1 MAPRNRPKRTVRSA
15 PDDSAL
21 QRIAARRVPA
31 GGDTRSLAEV
41 ACDEIR
47 KAIREGRVATGAHLT
62 EVDLASWLGMS
73 RTPIREAM
81 RRLESEG
88 LLLNQPFRGALVMR
102 LDADDMRQMFA
113 VRELLEP
120 AAAAAC
126 AMNAGPAEI
135 AALRAIIDLEAAQL
149 DNPAALIPLNRQFHD
164 IILESARNQFL
175 SKAIAAV
182 YALESHFYPQ
192 LRIRWSLCLLGS
204 AVVVLAP
211 SRRVR
216 NATSAGPATAPRMND
231 AVTRP
236 SATGMKLKKTMS
248 LNALKMELSSSS
260 SVRGLTKLTPGR
272 CGRS

>member
-1 MAPRNRPKRTVRSA
+1 MAPRSRSKRPARSA

-21 QRIAARRVPA
+21 QRIAARRVPV
-31 GGDTRSLAEV
+31 GGDARSLAEV

-81 RRLESEG
+81 RRLQSEG

-126 AMNAGPAEI
+126 AASAGPAEI
-135 AALRAIIDLEAAQL
+135 AALRVILDQEAVQL

-175 SKAIAAV
+175 SKAIAGV
-182 YALESHFYPQ
+182 Y
-192 LRIRWSLCLLGS
+192 SLIPLLGDS
-204 AVVVLAP
+204 NLLNGPHAREAHAQHRAIVDAIERHDAARAEAVAREHVRHSLKTRLA
-211 SRRVR
+211 RI
-216 NATSAGPATAPRMND
+216 AD
-231 AVTRP
+231 AVPQNFKEKTTKTR
-236 SATGMKLKKTMS
+236 K
-248 LNALKMELSSSS
+248 
-260 SVRGLTKLTPGR
+260 R
-272 CGRS
+272 

>member
-1 MAPRNRPKRTVRSA
+1 MAPRSRSKRPARSS

-21 QRIAARRVPA
+21 QRIAARSVPA
-31 GGDTRSLAEV
+31 GGNARSLAEV

-47 KAIREGRVATGAHLT
+47 RAIREGRVATGAHLT
-62 EVDLASWLGMS
+62 EVDLAAWLGMS

-81 RRLESEG
+81 RRLQSEG

-126 AMNAGPAEI
+126 AVNAGPADI
-135 AALRAIIDLEAAQL
+135 AALKAILDEEAVKL

-175 SKAIAAV
+175 SKAIAGV
-182 YALESHFYPQ
+182 Y
-192 LRIRWSLCLLGS
+192 SLIPLLGDS
-204 AVVVLAP
+204 NLLNGRHAREAHAQHLEIVDAIERRDAARAEVVAREHVRASLQTRLA
-211 SRRVR
+211 RIAD
-216 NATSAGPATAPRMND
+216 NEPRD
-231 AVTRP
+231 VI
-236 SATGMKLKKTMS
+236 KKT
-248 LNALKMELSSSS
+248 
-260 SVRGLTKLTPGR
+260 TKTR
-272 CGRS
+272 KK